1 MRWFGLI
8 LLATM
13 VACKPAPPVQE
24 MRGVELPKPIARP
37 SFVLEDTE
45 GKPFDFKART
55 SGRLTFLMFGY
66 TNCPDVCP
74 VHMSGLAA
82 ALKKLS
88 YDDRQK
94 IDVVFITTDPERDSA
109 QKLREWL
116 NEADHSFIG
125 LRGSDSIVVDAQK
138 QIGVVPAFASEPDA
152 QGKYDVG
159 HASSIYV
166 FTPDDSARRAYPFGI
181 RQSDWAQDLPKLL
194 SL

>member
-1 MRWFGLI
+1 VKWFGLI
-8 LLATM
+8 FLATM
-13 VACKPAPPVQE
+13 VACKPQKPVQE
-24 MRGVELPKPIARP
+24 MRGVELPKPIPRP

-45 GKPFDFKART
+45 GKPFDFRART
-55 SGRLTFLMFGY
+55 GGKLTFLMFGY

-94 IDVVFITTDPERDSA
+94 IDVVFITTDPVRDS
-109 QKLREWL
+109 QEKLREWL

-125 LRGSDSIVVDAQK
+125 LRGPDSIVADAQK
-138 QIGVVPAFASEPDA
+138 QIGVVPAFASEPDS

-181 RQSDWAQDLPKLL
+181 RQSDWAHDLPKLL
-194 SL
+194 EL